1 MFIVT
6 RPMAGSN
13 ALQASKRCAAFDI
26 LADFVEKLRFSDVV
40 IFRKEPVIPKSQ
52 MRFAMRRRELSHK
65 RQKTNFAEPLVSKS
79 WLRRADKN
87 FTDFAK
93 NRVFQQYQPNSTD
106 AARRTNVC
114 IAPCDQF
121 RACASIS
128 AVFPLPVGQKHLRPW
143 GSRP

>member
-1 MFIVT
+1 MLKDWLSWRERV
-6 RPMAGSN
+6 GS
-13 ALQASKRCAAFDI
+13 L
-26 LADFVEKLRFSDVV
+26 DFVEKLRFSDVV

-93 NRVFQQYQPNSTD
+93 NRVFQQYHSGP
-106 AARRTNVC
+106 
-114 IAPCDQF
+114 
-121 RACASIS
+121 
-128 AVFPLPVGQKHLRPW
+128 
-143 GSRP
+143 